1 MQVAGIVNVNTADNV
16 KNQNAMDLPFS
27 NVAPG
32 ESTTAEVV
40 AVDGK
45 QVTLKTADGAEVKTE
60 FPAGTQVVPGDRVE
74 LTMVEKGQNMVHLK
88 LSAINGQTVSLE
100 ANDLQVYLMKQGVQ
114 PSQIN
119 QNAAELLVRHQI
131 PPTPERIAQLF
142 EIATR
147 FPELPSSVAVF
158 MADNQIPATQENVD
172 AIMKWVSDPASL
184 GKDVAQLGAM
194 ITEAGVAQES
204 GAGVSNMRPEVLAD
218 AMVKEFSGKA
228 TMAQRGAVT
237 EASVRE
243 LAARISTMEPQ
254 EAMTAIREFVAQMAL
269 PQGERQGLEALLTAG
284 YQAAAAEGE
293 PTGNVAQTPG
303 QSATNE
309 NANTKAASNGLTD
322 AGTAR
327 TGPEQAEPME
337 TKTQSS
343 TQSERP
349 VAQTNALP
357 AADKGVAGEAKQ
369 LLNMLE
375 KFFAPIRKDAPA
387 DAKTLEAT
395 LKGQQSLADAVKA
408 GVTRMLGEQSPAAQR
423 TNDLSAQAR
432 LGNQMDNF
440 YYCQVPF
447 QMNNEKNTAELYV
460 FQRNRGKEDGEAEHV
475 TVLIALD
482 TQNIGRVESV
492 MRAAGES
499 LSIEFRVETDRIEA
513 YLSAAR
519 DEFAAGMED
528 GGFQIDQVTVRKIDE
543 PVTPLNAMKVLEKAP
558 EVNIK
563 GIDIQI

>member
-1 MQVAGIVNVNTADNV
+1 MQVSGIVNVNTADNV

-45 QVTLKTADGAEVKTE
+45 QVTLKTADGTEVKTE
-60 FPAGTQVVPGDRVE
+60 FPAGTQVVPGDSVE

-88 LSAINGQTVSLE
+88 LSAINGQTVNLE
-100 ANDLQVYLMKQGVQ
+100 ADDLQVYLMKQGVQ

-131 PPTPERIAQLF
+131 SPTPERIAQLF
-142 EIATR
+142 EIAAR

-172 AIMKWVSDPASL
+172 AIMKWVADPASL

-194 ITEAGVAQES
+194 ITEAGAAQES
-204 GAGVSNMRPEVLAD
+204 GAGVSSMQPDVLAD
-218 AMVKEFSGKA
+218 AMVKEFVGKA
-228 TMAQRGAVT
+228 SPAQRGAVT

-254 EAMTAIREFVAQMAL
+254 EAMTAIREFVAQTGL
-269 PQGERQGLEALLTAG
+269 PQGERQGLELLLAAG
-284 YQAAAAEGE
+284 YRVASAEGE
-293 PTGNVAQTPG
+293 PAGNTVQTPDMG
-303 QSATNE
+303 T
-309 NANTKAASNGLTD
+309 ANTKAENNKTAD
-322 AGTAR
+322 AEIARPGTAQTTER
-327 TGPEQAEPME
+327 TEI
-337 TKTQSS
+337 KTQNGA
-343 TQSERP
+343 QGERP
-349 VAQTNALP
+349 AQQAGAQPTV
-357 AADKGVAGEAKQ
+357 DKGAAGEAKQ

-375 KFFAPIRKDAPA
+375 KFFAPIRKDVPA

-395 LKGQQSLADAVKA
+395 LKNQQSLADAVKA

-499 LSIEFRVETDRIEA
+499 LSIEFRVETDRVEA
-513 YLSAAR
+513 YLSSAR
-519 DEFAAGMED
+519 DEFAADMEE
-528 GGFQIDQVTVRKIDE
+528 GGFHIDQVTVRKIDE
-543 PVTPLNAMKVLEKAP
+543 PITPLNAMKVLEKAP
-558 EVNIK
+558 EVNIR